1 MCEEAR
7 KSLTEPLVEHLAE
20 PLAEPVLEVVAEAVA
35 DRVLDV
41 IEPRV
46 GGMALSSRCR
56 TSGAS
61 NHR

>member
-1 MCEEAR
+1 ME
-7 KSLTEPLVEHLAE
+7 EPLVE
-20 PLAEPVLEVVAEAVA
+20 PLVEPVSEAVVETAVEAVA

-41 IEPRV
+41 IEPRA
-46 GGMALSSRCR
+46 GGMAPSSRCR

>member
-1 MCEEAR
+1 ME
-7 KSLTEPLVEHLAE
+7 EPLVE
-20 PLAEPVLEVVAEAVA
+20 PPAEPVLEVVVEEVA

-41 IEPRV
+41 IEPRA
-46 GGMALSSRCR
+46 GGMAPSSRCR

>member
-1 MCEEAR
+1 ME
-7 KSLTEPLVEHLAE
+7 EPLVE
-20 PLAEPVLEVVAEAVA
+20 PSAEPVLEVVVEAVA

-41 IEPRV
+41 IEPRA
-46 GGMALSSRCR
+46 GGMAPSSRCR

>member
-1 MCEEAR
+1 ME
-7 KSLTEPLVEHLAE
+7 EPLVE
-20 PLAEPVLEVVAEAVA
+20 PPAEPVLEVVVEAVA

-41 IEPRV
+41 IEPRA
-46 GGMALSSRCR
+46 GGMAPSSRCR